1 MVKRSTSKT
10 KKDWRSKPRNVPPMP
25 VVDRAWFFA
34 KMAEKPISLRS
45 LAKLMGLLPA
55 SLSRRL
61 AGGVRITLEEVGEL
75 ALHLGQPYE
84 DVLRAAGV
92 NDLSDS
98 EAKAPVLGRI
108 DVHGERVSKDGGTP
122 ARVPR
127 PARAHADT
135 AALRVDAPG
144 HFTDGWLIF
153 YVPTRRVE
161 PEAVGRLAV
170 VGYAGTKVAVRVM
183 SRGAGRGTWKLEP
196 LIGGGQVIDVA
207 LEWAAP
213 VIGIRC

>member
-1 MVKRSTSKT
+1 
-10 KKDWRSKPRNVPPMP
+10 MP
-25 VVDRAWFFA
+25 VVDREWFFA
-34 KMAEKPISLRS
+34 KMAAKPISLRS

-75 ALHLGQPYE
+75 ARHLDQPYE

-92 NDLSDS
+92 TELSDG
-98 EAKAPVLGRI
+98 EAKAPVVGLL
-108 DVHGERVSKDGGTP
+108 DVHGERVSKDGGSP
-122 ARVPR
+122 PRVPR
-127 PARAHADT
+127 PASAHVDT
-135 AALRVDAPG
+135 VALRVDAPG
-144 HFTDGWLIF
+144 HFTDGWLMF
-153 YVPTRRVE
+153 YTPSKRVE

-170 VGYAGTKVAVRVM
+170 VGYSGTKMAVRVM
-183 SRGAGRGTWKLEP
+183 SRGADRGRWKLGP
-196 LIGGGQVIDVA
+196 LLGGQVLEVA